1 MTLSD
6 QLDLVRKREQAQRLD
21 QGEAEVLAKVAD
33 QLPVP
38 PELDNETREDLQPFV
53 AWTTKANVRYCP
65 AKPFVIAQYIIDT
78 ATGTSTLTL
87 LRRLNAISAL
97 HDRHGLADP
106 VSTTIVRS
114 VLSDVVVVEP
124 PRSWRKP
131 EKEMFVTLPVE
142 IRAAVARRE
151 REREIETRR
160 LQNSVAELKRL
171 NQTAADSKP
180 VETTK
185 EGTLTNG

>member
-78 ATGTSTLTL
+78 ATGTSTQTL
-87 LRRLNAISAL
+87 LRRVNAISAL

-142 IRAAVARRE
+142 IRAAVSRRE

-160 LQNSVAELKRL
+160 LQNLVADLKRS
-171 NQTAADSKP
+171 NGGTAKP
-180 VETTK
+180 VETAEKVT
-185 EGTLTNG
+185 TNE